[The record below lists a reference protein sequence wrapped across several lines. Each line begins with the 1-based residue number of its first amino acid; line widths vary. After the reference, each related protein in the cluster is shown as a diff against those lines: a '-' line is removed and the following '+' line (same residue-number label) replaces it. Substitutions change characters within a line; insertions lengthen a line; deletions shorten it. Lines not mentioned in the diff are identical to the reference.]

1 MAEELTRG
9 SSRAPTE
16 RITTLTPSSCRYHL
30 VQHQQLLARQMEAQ
44 QQRCSRALLAA
55 HLRTHAR
62 QVCFK
67 LKPLANDRS
76 ASRSERLLEARA
88 SKQPPAAQQRGQ
100 RRQQRRG
107 ITNSTSGGGGDDV
120 LLDAVECHVYLQA
133 NDALSNAAV
142 DIVHH
147 TQGAATDMVHHVV
160 HEMPVDS
167 GSSCF
172 SCCSGRPADLD
183 LTNVGPR
190 PVFGA
195 ADDVSA
201 ALDSIGDV
209 IGDAFRSAW
218 QGMSTVSVAY
228 PPAPILSPPPPFR
241 ALCICVKSQ
250 IGVGGMGWA

>member
-16 RITTLTPSSCRYHL
+16 RITTLTQSSCRYHL

-62 QVCFK
+62 QVSFK

-88 SKQPPAAQQRGQ
+88 SKQPTAQQRGQ

-107 ITNSTSGGGGDDV
+107 ITNGTSGGGGDDV
-120 LLDAVECHVYLQA
+120 LLDAVECHVYLRA

-167 GSSCF
+167 SSSCF

-183 LTNVGPR
+183 LANVGPR

-201 ALDSIGDV
+201 ALDSIGDA

-218 QGMSTVSVAY
+218 QGMSTVSVA
-228 PPAPILSPPPPFR
+228 
-241 ALCICVKSQ
+241 
-250 IGVGGMGWA
+250 